1 MKIEIHPHKELAHV
15 TISESAGEYLGLAE
29 LIQALEELFASP
41 QYHYAPPS
49 GAWRLKFRICTL
61 LRTSV
66 NATEFRQNL
75 IEAFGSFYQ
84 FASANHLQT
93 TETKEADGLRVCVDL
108 VCIQPRRGGDG
119 KHDGQ
124 PFDPVAAMEAAL
136 GGTA

>member
-15 TISESAGEYLGLAE
+15 TISEFDDEHYRLSE

-61 LRTSV
+61 MTRSV
-66 NATEFRQNL
+66 NATEFTHNL
-75 IEAFGSFYQ
+75 LDAFDSFYQ
-84 FASANHLQT
+84 FVSTEHLQT
-93 TETKEADGLRVCVDL
+93 TQDQQADGLRVCVDL
-108 VCIQPRRGGDG
+108 VCIQPRRGGDE

-124 PFDPVAAMEAAL
+124 PFDPVKAMEAAL
-136 GGTA
+136 GSLD